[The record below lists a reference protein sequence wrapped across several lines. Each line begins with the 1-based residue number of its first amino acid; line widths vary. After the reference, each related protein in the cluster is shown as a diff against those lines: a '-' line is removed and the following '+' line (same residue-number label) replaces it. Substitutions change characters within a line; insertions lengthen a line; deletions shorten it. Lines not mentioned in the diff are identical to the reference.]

1 MAATILPL
9 VPLIVGGA
17 AAGAVMAGVMDR
29 PLWQGALTGA
39 AAGGLGGW
47 AAGIGSTATAGPG
60 TVGNIATTGG
70 S

>member
-47 AAGIGSTATAGPG
+47 AAGIGSTASGCGYVSNGAG
-60 TVGNIATTGG
+60 ASGG